1 MSTSYNH
8 GYGPGQL
15 LSKVLKRVSRSFY
28 LSLRVLPSPIREPVG
43 LAYLLARTADTI
55 ADTTALPSAD
65 RLERLI
71 DFRGQVRGEKAPK
84 PITNLTKA
92 NGDEHLLLWAVP
104 ETLALLEASAWEDQ
118 ERIRSVVTTLT
129 EGMELD
135 LTTFPP
141 EGSGQVG
148 ALENR
153 ADLEHYTY
161 LIAGCV
167 GEFWTATTIAHDRAL
182 RDWDQ
187 KTNNASGIAYGKG
200 LQLTN
205 ILRDVPRDLRIG
217 RCYLPANELRECQ
230 LTATDLLNQ
239 DSAGR
244 AWPVV
249 DSLIRVTL
257 DHYSLAKSYIL
268 SIPRRAVRLRLAA
281 LWPLLIGLPTLQAL
295 AANELWLDPSRRIK
309 VSRSYVYRLIA
320 LSLLLVRSDSAL
332 SWWVG
337 GARKG
342 VERALDTRAH

>member
-129 EGMELD
+129 EGIRTAGNHTIEWNAEGYPSGVYFVKLD
-135 LTTFPP
+135 
-141 EGSGQVG
+141 
-148 ALENR
+148 A
-153 ADLEHYTY
+153 
-161 LIAGCV
+161 
-167 GEFWTATTIAHDRAL
+167 GEFTQT
-182 RDWDQ
+182 Q
-187 KTNNASGIAYGKG
+187 K
-200 LQLTN
+200 LM
-205 ILRDVPRDLRIG
+205 
-217 RCYLPANELRECQ
+217 
-230 LTATDLLNQ
+230 
-239 DSAGR
+239 
-244 AWPVV
+244 
-249 DSLIRVTL
+249 
-257 DHYSLAKSYIL
+257 
-268 SIPRRAVRLRLAA
+268 
-281 LWPLLIGLPTLQAL
+281 
-295 AANELWLDPSRRIK
+295 
-309 VSRSYVYRLIA
+309 
-320 LSLLLVRSDSAL
+320 LV
-332 SWWVG
+332 
-337 GARKG
+337 K
-342 VERALDTRAH
+342 